1 MMFLLL
7 SSRIWTV
14 LLLFVLLLLEWRW
27 FCLFALALQDQQ
39 PADLILAHFEARG
52 SKHAIHSEADFQVVP
67 LQFINGLHG
76 RITSRGNDPVQRF
89 LLRIDLDGPRAFF
102 ALLVAE
108 RQGQVVTLDDD
119 SLLLEGFEWL
129 LLVAG
134 LRRNDQP
141 GSLEVVDF
149 LLHLLLVLDF
159 LLLAFDLLLLLLL
172 ALACIV
178 VGHEPVVAVGCLNM
192 CRFLRVNLCRG

>member
-27 FCLFALALQDQQ
+27 LCILALALQDQQ

-52 SKHAIHSEADFQVVP
+52 SKQVIDSEADFQVIP

-76 RITSRGNDPVQRF
+76 RITSHGNDPVQRF
-89 LLRIDLDGPRAFF
+89 RLRIDFEGPLAFLV
-102 ALLVAE
+102 ALVAE

-119 SLLLEGFEWL
+119 SLLLE
-129 LLVAG
+129 
-134 LRRNDQP
+134 
-141 GSLEVVDF
+141 
-149 LLHLLLVLDF
+149 
-159 LLLAFDLLLLLLL
+159 
-172 ALACIV
+172 
-178 VGHEPVVAVGCLNM
+178 
-192 CRFLRVNLCRG
+192 